1 MKINSLSSDKHKY
14 LQIVSTIANMP
25 ETFYTIGQVPMH
37 RVVTVA
43 IVGTRQPTLYGKQVT
58 FDLAYKL
65 AKRGIIIMSG
75 LAYGIDSVAHT
86 AALEAGGVTLAVMA
100 HGLDTV
106 YPKGHCQLAQ
116 RIIDSGG
123 ALLSEYPEG
132 TAVMK
137 HQFLAR
143 NRLVSGLADAVI
155 VVEAG
160 KRSGTLATVMYALEQ
175 GKEVFAVPGNIT
187 SPQAYGPNRLIQQ
200 GAHPV
205 TCVEDI
211 LAVIAPQLL
220 QTPDTAPSGENSA
233 QTAILDL
240 LSQGVSRADEL
251 QRHTHLD
258 ASQFMQTLT
267 ELEINGLIRRLGG
280 NQWALSS

>member
-25 ETFYTIGQVPMH
+25 ETFYTIGQVPTR
-37 RVVTVA
+37 RVLTVA
-43 IVGTRQPTLYGKQVT
+43 IVGTRQPTMYGKQVT

-65 AKRGIIIMSG
+65 AQKGIVIVSG

-86 AALEAGGVTLAVMA
+86 AALDAGGTTLAVMA

-106 YPKGHCQLAQ
+106 YPKGNSQLAK
-116 RIIDSGG
+116 RILENGG

-143 NRLVSGLADAVI
+143 NRIVSGLADALI
-155 VVEAG
+155 VTEAG

-175 GKEVFAVPGNIT
+175 GKEVFAVPGNIN
-187 SPQAYGPNRLIQQ
+187 SPQSYGPNRLIQQ

-211 LAVIAPQLL
+211 LAVLAPELL
-220 QTPDTAPSGENSA
+220 DGPKSAPTGQNAA
-233 QTAILDL
+233 QTTILGL
-240 LSQGVSRADEL
+240 LYEGVSRGDEL
-251 QRHTHLD
+251 QSQSRLD
-258 ASQFMQTLT
+258 ASRFMQTLT
-267 ELEINGLIRRLGG
+267 ELEIDGLIQRLGG
-280 NQWALSS
+280 NHWALSS

>member
-25 ETFYTIGQVPMH
+25 ETFYTIGQVPTR
-37 RVVTVA
+37 RVLTVA
-43 IVGTRQPTLYGKQVT
+43 IVGTRQPTMYGKQVT

-65 AKRGIIIMSG
+65 AQKGIVIVSG

-86 AALEAGGVTLAVMA
+86 AALDAGGTTLAVMA

-106 YPKGHCQLAQ
+106 YPKGNSQLAK
-116 RIIDSGG
+116 RILNNGG

-132 TAVMK
+132 IAVMK

-143 NRLVSGLADAVI
+143 NRIVSGLADALI
-155 VVEAG
+155 VTEAG

-175 GKEVFAVPGNIT
+175 GKEVFAVPGNIN
-187 SPQAYGPNRLIQQ
+187 SPQSYGPNRLIQQ

-205 TCVEDI
+205 TAIEDI
-211 LAVIAPQLL
+211 LAIIAPELL
-220 QTPDTAPSGENSA
+220 NAPKSAPTGQNAA
-233 QTAILDL
+233 QTTILGL
-240 LSQGVSRADEL
+240 LYEGVSRGDEL
-251 QRHTHLD
+251 QSQSRLD
-258 ASQFMQTLT
+258 ASRFMQTLT
-267 ELEINGLIRRLGG
+267 ELEIDGLIQRLGG
-280 NQWALSS
+280 NHWALSS

>member
-25 ETFYTIGQVPMH
+25 ETFYTIGQVPTR
-37 RVVTVA
+37 RVLTVA
-43 IVGTRQPTLYGKQVT
+43 IVGTRQPTMYGKQVT

-65 AKRGIIIMSG
+65 AQKGIVIVSG

-86 AALEAGGVTLAVMA
+86 AALDAGGTTLAVMA

-106 YPKGHCQLAQ
+106 YPKGNSQLAK
-116 RIIDSGG
+116 RILENGG

-143 NRLVSGLADAVI
+143 NRIVSGLADAL
-155 VVEAG
+155 VVTEAG

-175 GKEVFAVPGNIT
+175 GKEVFAVPGNIN
-187 SPQAYGPNRLIQQ
+187 SPQSYGPNRLIQQ

-211 LAVIAPQLL
+211 LAVLAPELL
-220 QTPDTAPSGENSA
+220 DGPKSAPTGQNAA
-233 QTAILDL
+233 QTTILGL
-240 LSQGVSRADEL
+240 LYEGVSRGDEL
-251 QRHTHLD
+251 QSQSRLD
-258 ASQFMQTLT
+258 ASRFMQTLT
-267 ELEINGLIRRLGG
+267 ELEIDGLIQRLGG
-280 NQWALSS
+280 NHWALSS